1 VPERPA
7 MTIQILIDS
16 LVRQVT
22 VLIAQLSTAGGVRAP
37 LAHIA
42 NQVFVQLARELDAQ
56 GVSRKVSADMFGMA
70 LRAYVR
76 KVRRLDEAQSEPG
89 VTVWQAVLDFIRSE
103 GLVRRSR
110 VVERFSREDELQ
122 LAGVMHDLI
131 QSGLVFVS
139 GVDEQVVY
147 RASTELELGELAK
160 LSSEEGLVELVW
172 VLVYREGPLTEAELA
187 ARVTRKVEDL
197 HAALE
202 ILMTDGRVRRLA
214 DGRLE
219 AIDFVV
225 PRGAEAGWEA
235 AVFDHV
241 QAVVQT
247 ICQRLQRAAQPQH
260 PSGSI
265 GGSTYSFDLGPEHPL
280 AGEVKGQL
288 EALRQ
293 RLGEL
298 RQRVD
303 AHNREAGLPAEY
315 EQVVTY
321 VGQCILDKEQGNGGS
336 NETK

>member
-1 VPERPA
+1 

-76 KVRRLDEAQSEPG
+76 KVRRLDEAEAEPG
-89 VTVWQAVLDFIRSE
+89 VTLWQAVLDFIRGQ
-103 GLVRRSR
+103 GLVSRSR
-110 VVERFSREDELQ
+110 VLERFSREDELQ
-122 LAGVMHDLI
+122 LSSVIHDLI
-131 QSGLVFVS
+131 QSGLVFAS
-139 GVDEQVVY
+139 GVNEQAVY
-147 RASTELELGELAK
+147 RASTERELGEMAR
-160 LSSEEGLVELVW
+160 LSSEQGLAELVW
-172 VLVYREGPLTEAELA
+172 VLVYREGPLTEADLA
-187 ARVTRKVEDL
+187 ARVTRKLEDL
-197 HAALE
+197 HTALE
-202 ILMTDGRVRRLA
+202 ALMADGRVRRLA
-214 DGRLE
+214 DSRVE
-219 AIDFVV
+219 ALDFVV

-247 ICQRLQRAAQPQH
+247 ICQRLQQTTQKPLLH
-260 PSGSI
+260 PAGTI
-265 GGSTYSFDLGPEHPL
+265 GGSTYSFDLGADHPL
-280 AGEVKGQL
+280 AAEVKGQL

-293 RLGEL
+293 RLSEL

-303 AHNREAGLPAEY
+303 AHNREAGLPPEY

-321 VGQCILDKEQGNGGS
+321 VGQCILEKEQGNGES
-336 NETK
+336 NDPEIK

>member
-1 VPERPA
+1 

-76 KVRRLDEAQSEPG
+76 KVRRLDEAQGEPG

-110 VVERFSREDELQ
+110 VLERFSREDELQ
-122 LAGVMHDLI
+122 LSSVIHDLI
-131 QSGLVFVS
+131 QSGLVFAS
-139 GVDEQVVY
+139 GVNEQALY

-160 LSSEEGLVELVW
+160 LSSEQGLEELVW
-172 VLVYREGPLTEAELA
+172 VLVYREGPLREAELA
-187 ARVTRKVEDL
+187 ARIARKVEDVHMAL
-197 HAALE
+197 HAL
-202 ILMTDGRVRRLA
+202 LGDGRVRRLG
-214 DGRLE
+214 DGRIE

-247 ICQRLQRAAQPQH
+247 ICQRLQRATPTQQ
-260 PSGSI
+260 PSGAI
-265 GGSTYSFDLGPEHPL
+265 GGSTYSFDLGPDHPL

-298 RQRVD
+298 RLRVD

-321 VGQCILDKEQGNGGS
+321 VGQCILEKEQGNGAS
-336 NETK
+336 NDQETK

>member
-1 VPERPA
+1 
-7 MTIQILIDS
+7 
-16 LVRQVT
+16 
-22 VLIAQLSTAGGVRAP
+22 
-37 LAHIA
+37 
-42 NQVFVQLARELDAQ
+42 
-56 GVSRKVSADMFGMA
+56 MFGMA

-103 GLVRRSR
+103 GLVRKSR
-110 VVERFSREDELQ
+110 VLERFAREDELQ
-122 LAGVMHDLI
+122 LAGVIHDLI

-139 GVDEQVVY
+139 GVNEQAVY
-147 RASTELELGELAK
+147 RASTELELGELAQ

-172 VLVYREGPLTEAELA
+172 VLVYREGPLTEADLA
-187 ARVTRKVEDL
+187 ARVARKPEDV

-202 ILMTDGRVRRLA
+202 VLMTDGRVRRLA
-214 DGRLE
+214 DGRME

-225 PRGAEAGWEA
+225 PRGAEVGWEA

-247 ICQRLQRAAQPQH
+247 ICQRLQRATQPQH
-260 PSGSI
+260 PVGSI
-265 GGSTYSFDLGPEHPL
+265 GGSTYSFDLGREHPL

-321 VGQCILDKEQGNGGS
+321 VGQCILDKEQGNAGA
-336 NETK
+336 NDQETK